1 MPVFPW
7 LYDLVM
13 APAERGRLHHWR
25 QALVGRAHGR
35 VLEVGAGTGLDFPYY
50 APGTWVVATDPDL
63 GMLARAKARVSGSP
77 ARIILVAAD
86 AQALPFRDGAFD
98 EGVVGLAMCT
108 IPAPEQ
114 ALHELQRVLV
124 PGGALRLLEHVRMPN
139 RVLARLQDL
148 LTPLWRRLAAG
159 CHLNRRTVEVVARS
173 GFELVAVES
182 HLAGYLQSIVARV
195 PAAARESERGA
206 DASAADRRDV

>member
-13 APAERGRLHHWR
+13 SAVERGRLRHWR
-25 QALVGRAHGR
+25 QALVAPADGR

-50 APGTWVVATDPDL
+50 SPGTCVVATDPDL
-63 GMLARAKARVSGSP
+63 DMLARAKARVSASR
-77 ARIILVAAD
+77 ARIVLVAAD
-86 AQALPFRDGAFD
+86 AQDLPFRDGAFD
-98 EGVVGLAMCT
+98 GGVVGLAMCT

-114 ALHELQRVLV
+114 ALRELQRVLV

-139 RVLARLQDL
+139 RVLGRLQDM
-148 LTPLWRRLAAG
+148 LTPLWRRLVAG

-195 PAAARESERGA
+195 PVAARDSVRGP
-206 DASAADRRDV
+206 DAR